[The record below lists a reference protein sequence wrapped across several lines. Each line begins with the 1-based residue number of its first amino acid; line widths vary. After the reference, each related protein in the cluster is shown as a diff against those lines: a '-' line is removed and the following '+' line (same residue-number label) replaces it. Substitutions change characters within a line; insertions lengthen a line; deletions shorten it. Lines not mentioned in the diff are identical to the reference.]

1 MEQKKISKRKI
12 SYITSKKIQKKKFL
26 VFFKFFKFKKNQ
38 KTKKKN
44 IKNLK
49 KSE

>member
-12 SYITSKKIQKKKFL
+12 SYITSKKIQKKNFF
-26 VFFKFFKFKKNQ
+26 VFFKFSNLKNQ
-38 KTKKKN
+38 KKKN